1 MFAGATKCPMPEG
14 RPARKAPL
22 APEHSPTEY
31 KDVLLFL
38 ATAGVV
44 VPLFGRLKISPVLGF
59 LTVGAVLGPFGLG
72 ALAER
77 WPVLGFFTI
86 SDAEQARVLGE
97 LGVVFLLFSIGLE
110 LSWERLRRMRRM
122 IFGLGLAQIVLCGA
136 AIAGGLYAFG
146 AAAPEAGALGAA
158 LALSSTAIVV
168 PLLAQAHRLQT
179 PSGRMTFGTLLAQD
193 LALAPLLFV
202 VGFFSG
208 SLGDAPLPRLAATL
222 VSGAVGMA
230 LIVLVGRTL
239 MRPMLRSV
247 AKSNSEELFVAA
259 SLLVVIVAALA
270 SQAAGLSMALGA
282 FVAGVLLAETEFR
295 REVEVTLEPFKG
307 LLLGLFFVSV
317 GLGLNVGVLLERP
330 VVVLGLLAGSV
341 AIKVAI
347 VFGLARVFG
356 APSRRA
362 LEVALSL
369 GPAGEFA
376 FVILGETAAAGRPG
390 SLTEAAL
397 VAVTLSMFLIPLLT
411 RLGARLGDRPADAD
425 APAPAFESPDAA
437 DAPRVIVCGYGR
449 VGRLVG
455 EMLAVHETPWIAIDS
470 DIKIVEAARK
480 EGVPI
485 FYGDTSRP
493 GFLDASGAGDA
504 RAVVLTMSGKDQIDT
519 VVKLIRE
526 RWPDLPLIARARDAR
541 HAARLYELGV
551 TDAVPE
557 TVEASLQLA
566 ENTLVDIGVPM
577 GPVIASIHERREQYR
592 NLFRAKIEGDRE
604 PRALGTAR
612 AARQR
617 AKAETS
623 SQADRPVGGEL

>member
-1 MFAGATKCPMPEG
+1 M
-14 RPARKAPL
+14 RL
-22 APEHSPTEY
+22 APPPSPAEY

-38 ATAGVV
+38 ATAGVA
-44 VPLFGRLKISPVLGF
+44 VPLFSRFKISPVLGF
-59 LTVGAVLGPFGLG
+59 LTAGVVLGPFGLG

-77 WPVLGFFTI
+77 WPLLAYVTI
-86 SDAEQARVLGE
+86 ADAEQARVLGE

-110 LSWERLRRMRRM
+110 LSWERLRRMRRL
-122 IFGLGLAQIVLCGA
+122 IFGLGALQIVLCGA
-136 AIAGGLYAFG
+136 AIGGGLLAFG
-146 AAAPEAGALGAA
+146 AGAPEAAALGAA

-168 PLLAQAHRLQT
+168 PLLGQAHRLQT
-179 PSGRMTFGTLLAQD
+179 PAGRMTFGTLLAQD

-247 AKSNSEELFVAA
+247 ARANSEELFVAA

-317 GLGLNVGVLLERP
+317 GLGLNLQVLVERPLIVLTLLVGSILLKVGV
-330 VVVLGLLAGSV
+330 
-341 AIKVAI
+341 
-347 VFGLARVFG
+347 VFGLARLFG
-356 APSRRA
+356 APTRRS
-362 LEVALSL
+362 LEVSLALA
-369 GPAGEFA
+369 PAGEFA
-376 FVILGETAAAGRPG
+376 FVILGETAAAGRAG
-390 SLTEAAL
+390 SLTEAAI
-397 VAVTLSMFLIPLLT
+397 VAVTLSMFTIPLLT
-411 RLGARLGDRPADAD
+411 RLGARLGDRPAAENE
-425 APAPAFESPDAA
+425 APPVWETPEAGDE
-437 DAPRVIVCGYGR
+437 PRVIVCGYGR
-449 VGRLVG
+449 VCRLVG
-455 EMLAVHETPWIAIDS
+455 EMLAVHETPWMAIDA
-470 DIKIVEAARK
+470 DIKTVQGARRD
-480 EGVPI
+480 GVPI
-485 FYGDTSRP
+485 WYGDASRP
-493 GFLDASGAGDA
+493 NFLEVCGADRA

-519 VVKLIRE
+519 VAKLIRE

-604 PRALGTAR
+604 PRALG
-612 AARQR
+612 AARGARLR
-617 AKAETS
+617 ARAETS
-623 SQADRPVGGEL
+623 SQADRPQGNEP